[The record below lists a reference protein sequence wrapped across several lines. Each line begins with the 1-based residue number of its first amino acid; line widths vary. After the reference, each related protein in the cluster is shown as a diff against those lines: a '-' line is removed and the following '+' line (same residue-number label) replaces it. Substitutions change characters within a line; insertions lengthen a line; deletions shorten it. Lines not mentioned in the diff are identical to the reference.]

1 MPIVVPLIKRLEPG
15 AEYYFVEGC
24 FITELSNSEQDPAV
38 SVARARVPVGGITR
52 WHALSEVVE
61 RYLIEAGQGEV
72 ELGELPPQKVAPGDM
87 VLIPAGCAQRIR
99 NTGEEQLLFLAIC
112 SPRFQPDCYQDLEA
126 EVG

>member
-1 MPIVVPLIKRLEPG
+1 MVPLIKRLEPG

-38 SVARARVPVGGITR
+38 SVARARVPVGGTTR
-52 WHALSEVVE
+52 WHALKEVVE

>member
-99 NTGEEQLLFLAIC
+99 NTGEEQLVFLAIC
-112 SPRFQPDCYQDLEA
+112 SPRFRPDCYQDLEA
-126 EVG
+126 EAG

>member
-1 MPIVVPLIKRLEPG
+1 MVPLIKRLEPG

>member
-1 MPIVVPLIKRLEPG
+1 MVPLIKRLEPG
-15 AEYYFVEGC
+15 AEYYFEEGC

-38 SVARARVPVGGITR
+38 SVARARVPAGGTTR
-52 WHALSEVVE
+52 WHALKGGGE

-72 ELGELPPQKVAPGDM
+72 ELGELPPQSVGPGDM

-99 NTGEEQLLFLAIC
+99 NTGTEPLVFLAIC

-126 EVG
+126 EAG